1 MKITNIIKDRR
12 VLRKFFFS
20 DYDYASGFYS
30 TWTESVWQTMW
41 ARVFV
46 AASGNGALAAFIAG
60 AVATAIAAFLTFW
73 IQRNAQRIFVN
84 APTGSLVSTDAS
96 TG

>member
-1 MKITNIIKDRR
+1 M
-12 VLRKFFFS
+12 
-20 DYDYASGFYS
+20 YS

-46 AASGNGALAAFIAG
+46 AAGGGGARAALISGVF
-60 AVATAIAAFLTFW
+60 ATAIAAFLTFW
-73 IQRNAQRIFVN
+73 IQSNVQRIFVN
-84 APTGSLVSTDAS
+84 APSGSLVSTDAA